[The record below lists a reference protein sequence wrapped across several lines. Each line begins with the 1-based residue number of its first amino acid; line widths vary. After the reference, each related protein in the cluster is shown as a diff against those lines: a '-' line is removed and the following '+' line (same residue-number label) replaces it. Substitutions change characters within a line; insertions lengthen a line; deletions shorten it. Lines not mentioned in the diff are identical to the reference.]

1 MYERTYVR
9 TYLNEFRPPCLA
21 AAEIYKRK
29 KIFFPFWYRPL
40 FREYELRSEK
50 LNNEGWIIERR
61 RIGSLYPESEVICTP
76 FQTAVKK
83 IYSHN
88 LFFLTIIESYTYK
101 DMFSPCRKVLDFRFC
116 PVYITVTSGPS
127 VLEWAWLSA
136 KYCRGLWEVA
146 IWFRERNSSFTF
158 RKCTRII
165 LFSFFFL
172 KETSQQQEGRLLA
185 VVTFLFIFFDA
196 FCL

>member
-1 MYERTYVR
+1 MCKVVKGVMSRPERNNFALPVW
-9 TYLNEFRPPCLA
+9 LLPEFTG
-21 AAEIYKRK
+21 EKF
-29 KIFFPFWYRPL
+29 FFPFWYRPL
-40 FREYELRSEK
+40 FRDYELRSEK

-61 RIGSLYPESEVICTP
+61 RMGSLYSESQVICTP

-116 PVYITVTSGPS
+116 PVYITVTSAGPS

-136 KYCRGLWEVA
+136 KYCREVWEVT
-146 IWFRERNSSFTF
+146 IWFRERNSSFTY
-158 RKCTRII
+158 RKWTRII
-165 LFSFFFL
+165 LFHYLFL
-172 KETSQQQEGRLLA
+172 LRRLVNSTKEDFLL
-185 VVTFLFIFFDA
+185 L
-196 FCL
+196 

>member
-1 MYERTYVR
+1 MNNWKATDLFSVFRVAG
-9 TYLNEFRPPCLA
+9 YLHA
-21 AAEIYKRK
+21 I
-29 KIFFPFWYRPL
+29 
-40 FREYELRSEK
+40 
-50 LNNEGWIIERR
+50 LN
-61 RIGSLYPESEVICTP
+61 SCK
-76 FQTAVKK
+76 KK

-116 PVYITVTSGPS
+116 PVYIIVTSGPS

-158 RKCTRII
+158 RKCPRII
-165 LFSFFFL
+165 LFYFFYGDCWIA
-172 KETSQQQEGRLLA
+172 QRLFA
-185 VVTFLFIFFDA
+185 VVTFCLFPKKILGLKTFLKVILVFLA
-196 FCL
+196 

>member
-1 MYERTYVR
+1 M
-9 TYLNEFRPPCLA
+9 
-21 AAEIYKRK
+21 
-29 KIFFPFWYRPL
+29 
-40 FREYELRSEK
+40 
-50 LNNEGWIIERR
+50 
-61 RIGSLYPESEVICTP
+61 GSLYSESQVICTP

-116 PVYITVTSGPS
+116 PVYIIVTSGPS

-158 RKCTRII
+158 RKCPRII
-165 LFSFFFL
+165 LFYFFYGDWWIAQRIF
-172 KETSQQQEGRLLA
+172 A
-185 VVTFLFIFFDA
+185 VVTFCLFPSTRFVSNWESSRNDYN
-196 FCL
+196 